1 MKIPSI
7 EECYELL
14 AQCRVPKHIIRHCET
29 TADLAVKLAEKI
41 AANGIE
47 VDIDFVQRACL
58 LHDIMRVC
66 DFCKPLECMFDEAA
80 GEEDLQKWRL
90 LSERYK
96 GIRHEEAG
104 YEFLKDKYPEIAL
117 ALKRH
122 AYMALIQK
130 ENCPETIE
138 EKLVYY
144 ADKRV
149 MHDKVVSLAERLEEG
164 HKRNAEASCKNTL
177 DIDYVDSLIFELE
190 KELFRSAGIVDFFSH
205 REHRKI

>member
-1 MKIPSI
+1 MKIPSV
-7 EECYELL
+7 EDCYELL
-14 AQCRVPKHIIRHCET
+14 AQCHVPKHIIRHCQA
-29 TADLAVKLAEKI
+29 TAALAVELAEKI

-47 VDIDFVQRACL
+47 VDIDFVHRACL
-58 LHDIMRVC
+58 LHDIIRFC
-66 DFCKPLECMFDEAA
+66 DFCEPLELMF
-80 GEEDLQKWRL
+80 EEPASEKDLQRWRL

-96 GIRHEEAG
+96 GARHEEAG

-117 ALKRH
+117 AIKRH
-122 AYMALIQK
+122 AYGALIQK
-130 ENCPETIE
+130 ENCPQTIE

-164 HKRNAEASCKNTL
+164 HRRNTEVNCENTL

-190 KELFRSAGIVDFFSH
+190 KELFRYAGIA
-205 REHRKI
+205 EE